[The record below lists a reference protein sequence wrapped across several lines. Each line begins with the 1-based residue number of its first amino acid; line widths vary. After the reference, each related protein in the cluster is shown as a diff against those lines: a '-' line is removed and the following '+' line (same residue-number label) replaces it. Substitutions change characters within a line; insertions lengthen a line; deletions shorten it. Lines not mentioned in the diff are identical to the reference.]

1 MFPLLENVSL
11 NADQSLAA
19 TRLLLRI
26 AHVDGARTAEEVALI
41 RWFHDSGRG
50 ASVDWPAFR
59 HPAGDRAGR
68 GVSPRSS
75 ANLGS
80 ATWCLPPA

>member
-26 AHVDGARTAEEVALI
+26 AHVDGAKDR
-41 RWFHDSGRG
+41 RGSGADPLVSRQR
-50 ASVDWPAFR
+50 SRRERIDWPAFDTLQA
-59 HPAGDRAGR
+59 AGTGR
-68 GVSPRSS
+68 
-75 ANLGS
+75 
-80 ATWCLPPA
+80 